1 MPANL
6 ENSAVATGLEKVS
19 FHSNSKE
26 RQCQRMF
33 RLPHNCTHLT
43 YWQVKVKVAQSGL
56 TLCDPWTVAHEAP
69 PPSMGFSRREYW
81 CGLPFPSPES
91 SRPRDGAQVSHIA
104 GRCFNLCTT
113 REGCIRTFK
122 ISYVKRIASPG
133 LMQDTGCLGLV
144 H

>member
-19 FHSNSKE
+19 FHSNPKE
-26 RQCQRMF
+26 RQWQRMF
-33 RLPHNCTHLT
+33 
-43 YWQVKVKVAQSGL
+43 KVKESESEVAQSCL

-91 SRPRDGAQVSHIA
+91 S
-104 GRCFNLCTT
+104 
-113 REGCIRTFK
+113 
-122 ISYVKRIASPG
+122 
-133 LMQDTGCLGLV
+133 
-144 H
+144 